1 MGFLCIKETSKI
13 TGIREGTIRQYIHRG
28 KIESGK
34 DSDERTGISDFDVM
48 RLKKEKEKIDSGKY
62 ACAKCLDKKGI
73 PRKIL
78 FDGSVET
85 EELLHQPYA
94 LWDEIKSWMD
104 RTPANTVLASDERHE
119 KTVQVLNKKG
129 IHCAPA
135 MIIYEICKRHYD
147 RSHTQCEICFNGL
160 LWHYPVDN
168 SHDLYKMEIYYLKRI
183 RLIGIG
189 PTSKSLLKD
198 LAQAFNNRFGLGI

>member
-1 MGFLCIKETSKI
+1 MKQDTIQKLIRKHKILAEKSDKSLFLIP
-13 TGIREGTIRQYIHRG
+13 
-28 KIESGK
+28 ES
-34 DSDERTGISDFDVM
+34 EFM

-78 FDGSVET
+78 FDGSIET

-94 LWDEIKSWMD
+94 LWDEIKYWMD

-135 MIIYEICKRHYD
+135 MIIHEICKRHYD
-147 RSHTQCEICFNGL
+147 RSHTQCGICFNGL

-168 SHDLYKMEIYYLKRI
+168 SHDLYKMEVYYLKRI